1 MQSLVEL
8 EWCALT
14 RPRFC
19 YPWSMFD
26 WIGSLRI
33 REHSGSR
40 VVLGLSVT
48 TRIAGGVMA
57 FVGAAAVLRL
67 WNVSGLAA
75 LFPAALA
82 LFGVVLLTLEREIVV
97 DRSAGTL
104 VLKQR
109 VFGVG
114 TENVVPLFHL
124 RAVVVMAKQ
133 GLGAGSRS
141 RFVAYLDRRVGDS
154 IFLDEARRCA
164 GLLQIAEAIAEIAE
178 LRLEYDAGAASSA
191 S

>member
-1 MQSLVEL
+1 
-8 EWCALT
+8 
-14 RPRFC
+14 
-19 YPWSMFD
+19 MFD

-33 REHSGSR
+33 REHGASR
-40 VVLGLSVT
+40 VVLGLSST
-48 TRIAGGVMA
+48 TRIAGVVLAIM
-57 FVGAAAVLRL
+57 GAAGVWSL
-67 WNVSGLAA
+67 WDLSTLAA
-75 LFPAALA
+75 LFPASLA
-82 LFGVVLLTLEREIVV
+82 LFGVVLLTLQRELVV

-133 GLGAGSRS
+133 GLGTTSHS

-164 GLLQIAEAIAEIAE
+164 GLLRMAEAIAEIAE
-178 LRLEYDAGAASSA
+178 LRLEYDAGAASA